1 MTDAQQLAAR
11 TAADPHAYL
20 GAHPD
25 GDGGVV
31 VPPGDL
37 PALAAAL
44 EQFLGDPT
52 AAREAGERARA
63 AALAHHTPEAAVP
76 DVRALHARLTGGAAA

>member
-25 GDGGVV
+25 GNGGVV
-31 VPPGDL
+31 VRAFRPAAQAVRVHTADGQVVDLAPAGDEGVFEG
-37 PALAAAL
+37 AL
-44 EQFLGDPT
+44 
-52 AAREAGERARA
+52 
-63 AALAHHTPEAAVP
+63 
-76 DVRALHARLTGGAAA
+76 GGA